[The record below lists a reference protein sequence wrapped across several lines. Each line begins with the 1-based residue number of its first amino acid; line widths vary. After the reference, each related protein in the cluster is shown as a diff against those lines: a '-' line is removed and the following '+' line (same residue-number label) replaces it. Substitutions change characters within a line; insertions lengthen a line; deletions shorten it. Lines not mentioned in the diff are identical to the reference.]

1 MFITTKINLVALVIR
16 NPSYATSGCGFFFFF
31 FFICQQPAR
40 GVGKAVEEKERERNI
55 YLFLGLEIG
64 IECNK

>member
-1 MFITTKINLVALVIR
+1 MSITTKNNLVALVIR
-16 NPSYATSGCGFFFFF
+16 NPSYATSGCGFFFFS
-31 FFICQQPAR
+31 FICQQPAL

-64 IECNK
+64 IEGNK

>member
-1 MFITTKINLVALVIR
+1 MSITTKNNLVALVIR

-31 FFICQQPAR
+31 VCQQPAR

-55 YLFLGLEIG
+55 YLFLGLDIG

>member
-1 MFITTKINLVALVIR
+1 MSIITKNNLVALVIR
-16 NPSYATSGCGFFFFF
+16 NPSYATSGYGF
-31 FFICQQPAR
+31 FFICQQPAH

-55 YLFLGLEIG
+55 YVFLDLEIG